1 MAKEKG
7 VDANLVKAIMYMETT
22 HGYYDA
28 ILELFNKNKSI
39 LPMNINVDYW
49 GSTFGS
55 REELKNPE
63 KNIEAGVEIVDRIKK
78 LLPANA
84 SVEGIATLYNNINAK
99 KISEYGARVKAI
111 YDEKPWVVKNEN
123 REKK

>member
-55 REELKNPE
+55 REELKKPE

-99 KISEYGARVKAI
+99 KVSEYGARVKAI

>member
-39 LPMNINVDYW
+39 LPMNINVKYW
-49 GSTFGS
+49 GNTFGS

-99 KISEYGARVKAI
+99 KVSEYGARVKAI

>member
-99 KISEYGARVKAI
+99 KVSEYGARVKAI

>member
-84 SVEGIATLYNNINAK
+84 SVEEIATLYNNINAK
-99 KISEYGARVKAI
+99 KVSEYGARVKAI
-111 YDEKPWVVKNEN
+111 YDEKPWVVKYEN

>member
-84 SVEGIATLYNNINAK
+84 SVEEIATLYNNINAK
-99 KISEYGARVKAI
+99 KVSEYGARVKAI

-123 REKK
+123 REQK

>member
-7 VDANLVKAIMYMETT
+7 VDSNLVKAIMYMETT

-84 SVEGIATLYNNINAK
+84 SVEEIATLYNNINAK
-99 KISEYGARVKAI
+99 KVSEYGARVKAI

>member
-55 REELKNPE
+55 REELK
-63 KNIEAGVEIVDRIKK
+63 KSRKK
-78 LLPANA
+78 
-84 SVEGIATLYNNINAK
+84 Y
-99 KISEYGARVKAI
+99 
-111 YDEKPWVVKNEN
+111 
-123 REKK
+123 

>member
-22 HGYYDA
+22 HVYYDA

-84 SVEGIATLYNNINAK
+84 SVEEIATLYNNINAK
-99 KISEYGARVKAI
+99 KVSEYGARVKAI

>member
-28 ILELFNKNKSI
+28 ILELFNKNKNI

-84 SVEGIATLYNNINAK
+84 SVEEIATLYNNINAK
-99 KISEYGARVKAI
+99 KVSEYGARVKAI

>member
-7 VDANLVKAIMYMETT
+7 VDPNVVKAIMYMETT

-84 SVEGIATLYNNINAK
+84 SVEEIATLYNNINAK
-99 KISEYGARVKAI
+99 KVSEYGARVKAI

>member
-84 SVEGIATLYNNINAK
+84 SVEEIATLYNNINAK
-99 KISEYGARVKAI
+99 KVSEYGARVKAI